1 MMPDLHF
8 GWHLAVLL
16 LSLAGFALLALASER
31 EGKVLLHRQATAM
44 EKHLFRGL
52 GWPLLGLSFGLCLWA
67 WEPNFGTVLW
77 FGWLSVAAV
86 VLVFALAYWPWR
98 KAPSGR
104 GVVGRDGRER
114 RTGASALDAA
124 GGKDPMR

>member
-1 MMPDLHF
+1 MMPDLHV

-31 EGKVLLHRQATAM
+31 EGRMLLHRPATAM
-44 EKHLFRGL
+44 EKRLFRGL

-67 WEPNFGTVLW
+67 WQVHFGTVLW

-86 VLVFALAYWPWR
+86 ALVFAAAYWPWR
-98 KAPSGR
+98 KRPPGR
-104 GVVGRDGRER
+104 GAAGREN
-114 RTGASALDAA
+114 S
-124 GGKDPMR
+124 MR